1 MALKDRLLTT
11 IRTVI
16 AKYDFEDAIESV
28 LDQINIDDL
37 VEEEISTKISKLDL
51 QPLIEDY
58 VRNYIDEELDEIDLE
73 AEMLRTLDNVL

>member
-11 IRTVI
+11 IRTII
-16 AKYDFEDAIESV
+16 AKYDFEDAIENA
-28 LDQINIDDL
+28 LDRINIDDL

-58 VRNYIDEELDEIDLE
+58 VKDYIDEELDEIDLE

>member
-11 IRTVI
+11 IRTII
-16 AKYDFEDAIESV
+16 AKYDFEDAIESA
-28 LDQINIDDL
+28 LDRINIDDL

-58 VRNYIDEELDEIDLE
+58 VKDYIDEELDEIDLE
-73 AEMLRTLDNVL
+73 AELLRTLDNVL

>member
-16 AKYDFEDAIESV
+16 AKYDFEDAIESA

-51 QPLIEDY
+51 QPLIEEY
-58 VRNYIDEELDEIDLE
+58 VKDYIDEELDEIDLE

>member
-11 IRTVI
+11 IRAVI
-16 AKYDFEDAIESV
+16 AKYDFEDAIESA
-28 LDQINIDDL
+28 LDRINIDDL

-58 VRNYIDEELDEIDLE
+58 VKDYIDEELDEIDLE

>member
-1 MALKDRLLTT
+1 MALKDRLLMT

-16 AKYDFEDAIESV
+16 AKYDFEDAIESA

-58 VRNYIDEELDEIDLE
+58 VKDYIDEELDEIDLE
-73 AEMLRTLDNVL
+73 SEMLRALDNVL

>member
-16 AKYDFEDAIESV
+16 AKYDFEDAIESA
-28 LDQINIDDL
+28 LDRINIDDL
-37 VEEEISTKISKLDL
+37 VEEEISTKISRLDL

-58 VRNYIDEELDEIDLE
+58 VKDYIDEELDEIDLE

>member
-16 AKYDFEDAIESV
+16 AKYDFEDAIESA
-28 LDQINIDDL
+28 LDRINIDDL

-58 VRNYIDEELDEIDLE
+58 VKDYIDEELDEIDLE